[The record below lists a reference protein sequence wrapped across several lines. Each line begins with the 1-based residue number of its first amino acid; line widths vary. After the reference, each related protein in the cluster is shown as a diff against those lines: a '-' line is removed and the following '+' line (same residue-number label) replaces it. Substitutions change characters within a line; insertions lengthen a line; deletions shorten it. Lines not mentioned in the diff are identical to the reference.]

1 MLARWSCP
9 LRPANACGRHIRAAR
24 SRGSSLKSALGRDM
38 SRGVSPAPHPISG
51 PVSGRCRVIPRVV
64 GDFEHS
70 AGLETFAA
78 GGLGVFPAPEL

>member
-1 MLARWSCP
+1 MAP
-9 LRPANACGRHIRAAR
+9 N
-24 SRGSSLKSALGRDM
+24 GSSNLHEDAYQSDASQRTGPLGRDM